1 MEKIYK
7 VMRNVG
13 AASIAMGVVLITV
26 GLITG
31 ILSIIEGA
39 ILLRRFDIL
48 GRREYACK
56 GNDQKQVVW
65 RCIFCTVYPS
75 PVLHPFLFRTERKRS
90 YE

>member
-1 MEKIYK
+1 MMEKERGKMMERIYK

-39 ILLRRFDIL
+39 ILL
-48 GRREYACK
+48 K
-56 GNDQKQVVW
+56 
-65 RCIFCTVYPS
+65 
-75 PVLHPFLFRTERKRS
+75 RK
-90 YE
+90 EDLTF

>member
-1 MEKIYK
+1 MMEKEKGKMMEKIYK

-39 ILLRRFDIL
+39 ILL
-48 GRREYACK
+48 K
-56 GNDQKQVVW
+56 
-65 RCIFCTVYPS
+65 
-75 PVLHPFLFRTERKRS
+75 RK
-90 YE
+90 EDLTF

>member
-1 MEKIYK
+1 MMEKERGKMMEKIYK

-39 ILLRRFDIL
+39 ILL
-48 GRREYACK
+48 
-56 GNDQKQVVW
+56 
-65 RCIFCTVYPS
+65 
-75 PVLHPFLFRTERKRS
+75 KRQ
-90 YE
+90 EDLTF

>member
-1 MEKIYK
+1 MMEKERGKMMEKIYK

-39 ILLRRFDIL
+39 ILL
-48 GRREYACK
+48 K
-56 GNDQKQVVW
+56 
-65 RCIFCTVYPS
+65 
-75 PVLHPFLFRTERKRS
+75 RK
-90 YE
+90 EDLTL

>member
-1 MEKIYK
+1 MMEKERGKMMEKIYK

-39 ILLRRFDIL
+39 ILL
-48 GRREYACK
+48 K
-56 GNDQKQVVW
+56 
-65 RCIFCTVYPS
+65 
-75 PVLHPFLFRTERKRS
+75 RK
-90 YE
+90 EDLTF

>member
-1 MEKIYK
+1 MTEKERGKMMEKIYK

-39 ILLRRFDIL
+39 ILL
-48 GRREYACK
+48 K
-56 GNDQKQVVW
+56 
-65 RCIFCTVYPS
+65 
-75 PVLHPFLFRTERKRS
+75 RK
-90 YE
+90 EDLTF

>member
-1 MEKIYK
+1 MMEKERGKMMETIYK

-39 ILLRRFDIL
+39 ILL
-48 GRREYACK
+48 K
-56 GNDQKQVVW
+56 
-65 RCIFCTVYPS
+65 
-75 PVLHPFLFRTERKRS
+75 RK
-90 YE
+90 EDLTF

>member
-13 AASIAMGVVLITV
+13 AASIAMGVVLIIV

-39 ILLRRFDIL
+39 ILL
-48 GRREYACK
+48 K
-56 GNDQKQVVW
+56 
-65 RCIFCTVYPS
+65 
-75 PVLHPFLFRTERKRS
+75 RK
-90 YE
+90 EDLTF